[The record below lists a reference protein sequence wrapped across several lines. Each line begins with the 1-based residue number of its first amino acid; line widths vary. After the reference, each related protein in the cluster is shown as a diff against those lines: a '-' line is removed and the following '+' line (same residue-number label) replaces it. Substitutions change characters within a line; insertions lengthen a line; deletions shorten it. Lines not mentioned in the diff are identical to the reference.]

1 MSTERGGK
9 SGKEA
14 GGWSAELAERLE
26 REYRFQSHLALQYAG
41 QLADAVGDDL
51 SKCTATGSWVGKEAN
66 VPSGLSCYV
75 ARAVQ
80 DQLSCGDIYDSTGD
94 KRGDLRVKAPT
105 DVETGQHSG
114 EMVATQYVA
123 HANTTQRGNTQ
134 SKSVSG
140 ATSET
145 TVTAQMIQLLV
156 ERGCMRGTQ
165 QVVCGF
171 EVQWEMSVAAAV
183 SDMQA
188 EFGWQDVM
196 DSFREMCQVGQVCF
210 LREMK
215 SKAVRILGHKKRK
228 LKEKLKKQAGGAQV

>member
-1 MSTERGGK
+1 MSTKRGDK
-9 SGKEA
+9 SASMRG
-14 GGWSAELAERLE
+14 ELAERLQ
-26 REYRFQSHLALQYAG
+26 REYRFQQQLARQYAG

-51 SKCTATGSWVGKEAN
+51 SRCTATSGWIGKEAN

-75 ARAVQ
+75 ARAVL
-80 DQLSCGDIYDSTGD
+80 DQLAGSEICDSTGD
-94 KRGDLRVKAPT
+94 KRGNLGDKAPT
-105 DVETGQHSG
+105 DTETGQHSG
-114 EMVATQYVA
+114 EMVASQYVA

-145 TVTAQMIQLLV
+145 IPVTAQMIQLMV

-183 SDMQA
+183 ADMQA

-196 DSFREMCQVGQVCF
+196 DNFREMCQVGQMCF

-215 SKAVRILGHKKRK
+215 SKAVRILGHKKPCIDSY
-228 LKEKLKKQAGGAQV
+228 LYINLLC